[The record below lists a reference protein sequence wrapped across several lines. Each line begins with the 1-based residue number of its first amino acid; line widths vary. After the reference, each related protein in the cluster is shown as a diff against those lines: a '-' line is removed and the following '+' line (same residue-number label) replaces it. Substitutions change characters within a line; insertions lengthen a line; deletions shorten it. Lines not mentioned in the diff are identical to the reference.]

1 MPGATWAVWGLH
13 PFAFVGTNPK
23 AYRIGEE
30 ALEALVLVLQRRG
43 YEVHA
48 PVERDGAL
56 SFEQIGALGELPR
69 GRTAAP
75 EPGRYRLLP
84 HPTQPK
90 ALFGYA
96 VGPDS
101 LKSWLHPAEQHVCTA
116 RRKAASYSVEA
127 ATPDQTRVAFLGV
140 RSCDL
145 AAAAVL
151 DRVFATE
158 DDGYRDR
165 RSRAFL
171 IAVQC
176 TESAPT
182 CFCVS
187 TDTGPRARGGFDLAL
202 TEQFDE
208 SGHWFLVEVGTEAGA
223 AVLDELAPLEA
234 SQDEIDRAHAA
245 SAAVEGTQQRSI
257 QPEEARRLL
266 AEQRESPVWENI
278 AERCLGCANCTMVC
292 PTCFCTTFDDV
303 ADLTGDHVERW
314 RRWDSCFTFQFS
326 YTASGVV
333 RTSTAARYRHWL
345 THKLSSWHEQFGS
358 SGCVG
363 CGRCITW
370 CPVGIDLTEELVRL
384 RDAVPTSPEEA
395 L

>member
-1 MPGATWAVWGLH
+1 MESKPGT
-13 PFAFVGTNPK
+13 
-23 AYRIGEE
+23 YRMGEE
-30 ALEALVLVLQRRG
+30 ALEALVLVLRRRG

-56 SFEQIGALGELPR
+56 VFEPIDGLAALPR
-69 GRTAAP
+69 GRTAVQ
-75 EPGRYRLLP
+75 EPGRFRLAK

-90 ALFGYA
+90 SLFGFA

-101 LKSWLHPAEQHVCTA
+101 LKSWLHPSEQLVCTM
-116 RRKAASYSVEA
+116 RRAADGDTVETDKAEA
-127 ATPDQTRVAFLGV
+127 TRVAFLGV
-140 RSCDL
+140 RACDL
-145 AAAAVL
+145 AAAGVL
-151 DRVFATE
+151 DRVFDPE
-158 DDGYRDR
+158 DDAYRDR

-176 TESAPT
+176 TESAST

-187 TDTGPRARGGFDLAL
+187 TGTGPRAEEGFDLAL
-202 TEQFDE
+202 TEQLDA

-223 AVLDELAPLEA
+223 AVLDEIAPLEA
-234 SQDEIDRAHAA
+234 SPEEVRRARAANAAAAHA
-245 SAAVEGTQQRSI
+245 QRRSI
-257 QPEEARRLL
+257 PPDARRLL
-266 AEQRESPVWENI
+266 ADQPESPVWEEI

-303 ADLTGDHVERW
+303 SDLTGDHVERW

-370 CPVGIDLTEELVRL
+370 CPVGIDLTEELTRL
-384 RDAVPTSPEEA
+384 RDAAPRGPEEA